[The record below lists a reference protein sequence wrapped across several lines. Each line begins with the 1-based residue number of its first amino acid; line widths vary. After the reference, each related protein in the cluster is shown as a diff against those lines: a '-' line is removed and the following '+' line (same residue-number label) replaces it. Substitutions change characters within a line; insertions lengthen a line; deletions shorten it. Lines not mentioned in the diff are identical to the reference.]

1 MKILASFAL
10 SFLLITLAH
19 AAQVIGSVTKLKG
32 EATILELGNKE
43 AKKIVLGQSVSKEAS
58 LLTAE
63 KSFVQVTLLDKT
75 QVSLGPNSKII
86 LDQTPAESVGIISL
100 LKGKIRTE
108 VIKESEAAQT
118 QEKLF
123 VKTRSAAMGVRGTN
137 FETIFN
143 PENNITNLITFRGA
157 VALVKTENSDLHASL
172 SGKNTVLVEKGTFAA
187 ISDNLKNA
195 TEPVKL
201 SPVQYT
207 GLKLNTEMNEEV
219 KIPKEEFQAELK
231 KTIKEYAEISKNE
244 LKEQNLATHN
254 YDAAKQVLRP
264 TAGGVV
270 DLVTGIYVPPT
281 IDKKNYNA
289 ELNIYE
295 LKSEK
300 GEVNEAGNYLPPKG
314 VILDA
319 KKGFIQD
326 PENQKTG
333 ISSELL
339 KLNRDISGQVVKP
352 SKPTKEDL
360 SSKSEDAYE
369 KYFKKE

>member
-1 MKILASFAL
+1 
-10 SFLLITLAH
+10 
-19 AAQVIGSVTKLKG
+19 
-32 EATILELGNKE
+32 
-43 AKKIVLGQSVSKEAS
+43 
-58 LLTAE
+58 
-63 KSFVQVTLLDKT
+63 
-75 QVSLGPNSKII
+75 
-86 LDQTPAESVGIISL
+86 
-100 LKGKIRTE
+100 
-108 VIKESEAAQT
+108 
-118 QEKLF
+118 
-123 VKTRSAAMGVRGTN
+123 
-137 FETIFN
+137 
-143 PENNITNLITFRGA
+143 
-157 VALVKTENSDLHASL
+157 
-172 SGKNTVLVEKGTFAA
+172 
-187 ISDNLKNA
+187 
-195 TEPVKL
+195 
-201 SPVQYT
+201 
-207 GLKLNTEMNEEV
+207 MNEEV